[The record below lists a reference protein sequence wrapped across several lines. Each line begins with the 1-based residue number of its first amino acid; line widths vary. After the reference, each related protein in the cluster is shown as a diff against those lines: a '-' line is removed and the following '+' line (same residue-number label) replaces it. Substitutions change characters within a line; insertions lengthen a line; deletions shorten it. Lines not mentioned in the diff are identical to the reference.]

1 MTGLTVITPSPGLD
15 HSGECAALHMR
26 QAIMEALRVLSGG
39 DRIYYFKNNMLA
51 HFEEAQESKSGLTLI
66 YDETFNEPIRVLG
79 DTGYKTDLVGAY
91 HANIN
96 SIVCAALKV
105 AAETI
110 ASDSAAAGRR
120 SKRESTLIAA
130 IRWAA
135 EVHPHIYRP
144 RG

>member
-1 MTGLTVITPSPGLD
+1 MTDLTVITPSPGLD
-15 HSGECAALHMR
+15 RWGEYAALHMR
-26 QAIMEALRVLSGG
+26 QAIMEALRALSGG
-39 DRIYYFKNNMLA
+39 DRIYEFKDNMLA
-51 HFEEAQESKSGLTLI
+51 HFEEAQESKSGLILI
-66 YDETFNEPIRVLG
+66 YDEAFNEPIRTLG
-79 DTGYKTDLVGAY
+79 DTGYKTDLVAAY

-120 SKRESTLIAA
+120 SKRVDALIAA

-135 EVHPHIYRP
+135 EVHPHVYRP
-144 RG
+144 K